1 MLRNEDIAG
10 ATQAVALFRNR
21 VLPLLFAGYLL
32 NFLDRTNISYA
43 QLQMGADLD
52 ISLAAYGLGAGLF
65 SSATPASACRPTS
78 RCSASASGAG
88 WLSCSWPGAGVLP
101 DGGAAGRE
109 VVLRVAIPA
118 RGRRG
123 RLHPRREL
131 LPGIVDSAAFRS
143 RINAVFIMALPLAM
157 IFGGP
162 LAGVLLKID
171 LGMQGWRWLFLLE
184 GLPTVLLGLL
194 ILRLLPATPEEA
206 HWLSDAQRR
215 GLRADGGRGRAA
227 PAGRSLPGP
236 TASPC
241 SASPCCG
248 ASC

>member
-88 WLSCSWPGAGVLP
+88 WLSCSWPGGWC
-101 DGGAAGRE
+101 
-109 VVLRVAIPA
+109 PA
-118 RGRRG
+118 
-123 RLHPRREL
+123 
-131 LPGIVDSAAFRS
+131 
-143 RINAVFIMALPLAM
+143 
-157 IFGGP
+157 
-162 LAGVLLKID
+162 
-171 LGMQGWRWLFLLE
+171 
-184 GLPTVLLGLL
+184 
-194 ILRLLPATPEEA
+194 
-206 HWLSDAQRR
+206 
-215 GLRADGGRGRAA
+215 
-227 PAGRSLPGP
+227 
-236 TASPC
+236 
-241 SASPCCG
+241 
-248 ASC
+248 